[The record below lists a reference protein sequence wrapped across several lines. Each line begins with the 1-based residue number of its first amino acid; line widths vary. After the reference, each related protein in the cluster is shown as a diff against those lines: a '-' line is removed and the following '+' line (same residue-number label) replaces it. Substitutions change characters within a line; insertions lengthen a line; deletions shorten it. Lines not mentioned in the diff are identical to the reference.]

1 MKLLIWLA
9 FFGLVVAALVVRKSP
24 SRIKTA
30 EPPRRREFDST
41 GAELMVRCAHC
52 GVYVPV
58 SEAVKD
64 RGAEYCCEEHRGKPS
79 SC

>member
-9 FFGLVVAALVVRKSP
+9 FFGLVAAALVARKS
-24 SRIKTA
+24 SSKIKSA
-30 EPPRRREFDST
+30 AQPRHREFDST

-58 SEAVKD
+58 SEAVTD
-64 RGAEYCCEEHRGKPS
+64 RGAEYCCEEHCGKPPS
-79 SC
+79 F